1 MESGELSVSETG
13 GTILVAIV
21 RTGDLSQ
28 PATVTFGV
36 TPNDAT
42 EGEDYLDA
50 TGSITFEAGQ
60 SRVLVPISIL
70 DDTLGEATESF
81 TLSLISTDS
90 GVLLAPRTAKIDILD
105 NEIPATDPPE
115 QGLISTFDL
124 QETTVAGD
132 LDLPIAVQFSPTDP
146 NIAYVAEKGGIIK
159 MVDMTTGESSVFLDI
174 SSQVN
179 NNSDRG
185 LLNFVLH
192 PEFEDNGLFYLYYV
206 VDPSDVPFEDG
217 PANRFA
223 YVSRFEA
230 DASTG
235 FTTVIE
241 DSEVVLV
248 GGSAT
253 SIDDINGGGGRERS
267 DRLENIDVPPSDY
280 DPVTGEAVQDYIKVD
295 STSHAGGGMAFG
307 PDGALYIATGDG
319 IAFNFT
325 DPRGVSVQ
333 DVNTLT
339 GKVLRIDPIT
349 GDGFADNPFATSDL
363 SENASKVYQL
373 GLRNPFRL
381 TFDQNGNLLISETGW
396 NAYEEINS
404 GPPGANYGWPFYEG
418 GDNGIIIE
426 TDGYKDLPEAAAFY
440 DAVAAGDIVI
450 SSAFRAFSH
459 DSNAPGFQVQA
470 ITGSSTVYSGGRYEG
485 NFDNHYFFAD
495 FSGNEIYAVNTNDRR
510 DITYLGSVDGFRG
523 PVDFVQDANGFLY
536 YVDIVGGRVVR
547 IDDIVETGGATIVA
561 TPARELLQG
570 SAGDDT
576 YVFAPG
582 TSTTTFTDTIVAWL
596 PGDIIDLTALNIT
609 ADDLDVRLISDGATM
624 KIALG
629 FGPDDFQL
637 KIKLNSFTTE
647 QVLASIVYDAG
658 EFPNGDTTRPPVAS
672 DDSVLTQS
680 ETEVTFNVLDN
691 DFDTDGD
698 AFSIVSFTQPSN
710 GVLTDLGD
718 GNFSYVPS
726 AAFIGSDSFTYTI
739 EDANGEQNSASV
751 TVQVISNDPDA
762 ANQIFATAG
771 QIENLIGTVGLD
783 NFVFAPGTST
793 TSQTDS
799 IVDMALGDVIDLS
812 ALGLTEADLQFRV
825 VGDGTILKIIQG
837 FGDDDFQVKVSL
849 SNITEEQVRAAIRYS
864 NEPDDTP
871 NTPPVANQDDT
882 STTVAT
888 AVAINVVANDMD
900 ADNDLLSIDSFT
912 QGINGSVADLGNGVL
927 EYTPNADFVG
937 DDSFTYTISDPDGDT
952 STATVNVSV
961 TAPVNAGP
969 TAGDDEAGTDIN
981 TPVSINVLTNDTDP
995 EDDALTVDSFTQGA
1009 NGSVADLGNGVLQ
1022 YTPNADFVGDDSFTY
1037 TISDPDGETSSA
1049 TVDVTV
1055 APAPPENTPPTAND
1069 DDASTDSDT
1078 AVSINVLANDSDP
1091 ENDPL
1096 TVVDVS
1102 DGVNGTVSDLGNGVL
1117 QYTPNQ
1123 GFVGEDVFLYA
1134 VSDPDGATSV
1144 ASVAVSVLRP
1154 NTPPIAIEDEIDTNE
1169 GTAATV
1175 NVLANDSDP
1184 DGDNFSVN
1192 AFTQGMNGSVVNLG
1206 DGVFEYTPNAGFI
1219 GFDSFSYQVQDEFGD
1234 TSLAS
1239 VMITVRPIATI
1250 VGTIGDDT
1258 LEGTESRDVIDG
1270 LRGQDTINANGGD
1283 DLAFGKDGDDTI
1295 NGGIGNDDLVG
1306 GLGNDTLNG
1315 NENDD
1320 RLFGEDDNDILN
1332 GGAGSDQLFGQ
1343 AGDDILN
1350 GGPGNDVL
1358 YPDTGADTIVI
1369 EPDSG
1374 FDVVSGFF
1382 IVGEDKIDVRALNLT
1397 SAEALALVTQENG
1410 QTIVNF
1416 GDGNQLILLNID
1428 ESSLSESNFI
1438 GVAPPP
1444 EPDFNIV
1451 SASVGRETLSG
1462 TEAADAY
1469 TFAPGTSVNG
1479 AIDTIRDWAP
1489 GDIIDLSAL
1498 GLTEGDFQA
1507 RTANNGTV
1515 LKLIEGFG
1523 SGEFHVRINLNGY
1536 SQEEVLNSVVYDS
1549 GSLPPPPPPP
1559 PPTAP
1564 DAVDDNAEAI
1574 IDTAISVDVLAND
1587 TDVNGDDLT
1596 VTSFGQGTNGT
1607 VTDLGN
1613 GNLQYSPNPGFI
1625 GQDTFT
1631 YTVSDGDLSSDAS
1644 VTVNVTDPSAVNVI
1658 AASVGRESLSGTD
1671 GIDAFTFAPGTS
1683 VNGAIDTIR
1692 DWAPGDIIDLSALG
1706 LTEGNIQLR
1715 TASNGTVLKL
1725 IEGFGDGEFH
1735 VRINL
1740 NGYSQEEVLDSI
1752 VYASTTEVAAS
1763 SISAE
1768 KASIFEPYQPIKDT
1782 SEFETEKEV
1791 DSAVHMP
1798 VKEFN
1803 PEPDGIEQMVADLFE
1818 PAAMRPTQ
1826 DAWLI
1831 EGMDADGGSSI
1842 TALRTNI
1849 PGGDNLI
1856 KITDEDDLPITP
1868 TPDWD
1873 IS

>member
-1 MESGELSVSETG
+1 MSGQIFLESGELSVSETG

-36 TPNDAT
+36 TSNDAT

-124 QETTVAGD
+124 QETTVASD

-174 SSQVN
+174 SDQVN

-206 VDPSDVPFEDG
+206 VDPADVPFADG
-217 PANRFA
+217 TANRFA

-230 DASTG
+230 DPSTG

-241 DSEVVLV
+241 NSEFVLV

-349 GDGFADNPFATSDL
+349 GNGFDTNPFATDDL
-363 SENASKVYQL
+363 TENASKVYQL

-440 DAVAAGDIVI
+440 AAVASGDIVI

-495 FSGNEIYAVNTNDRR
+495 FSGNEIYAVDTNDRR

-576 YVFAPG
+576 YIFAPG

-647 QVLASIVYDAG
+647 QVLASIVYDASD
-658 EFPNGDTTRPPVAS
+658 FPDGDTTRPPVAS

-680 ETEVTFNVLDN
+680 ETEVTFNVMDN

-762 ANQIFATAG
+762 ANQIFATVG
-771 QIENLIGTVGLD
+771 QIENLFGTVWLD

-849 SNITEEQVRAAIRYS
+849 TNLTEEQVRAAIRYS

-888 AVAINVVANDMD
+888 AVAINVVANDAD

-912 QGINGSVADLGNGVL
+912 QGTNGSVADLGNGVL

-937 DDSFTYTISDPDGDT
+937 DDSFSYTISDPDGDT

-969 TAGDDEAGTDIN
+969 TAADDEAGTDIN
-981 TPVSINVLTNDTDP
+981 TPVSFNVLTNDTDP

-1037 TISDPDGETSSA
+1037 TISDPVGETSMA

-1055 APAPPENTPPTAND
+1055 APGPTENAPPTAND
-1069 DDASTDSDT
+1069 DDASTASNT
-1078 AVSINVLANDSDP
+1078 PVSISVLGNDTDP
-1091 ENDPL
+1091 ENEAL
-1096 TVVDVS
+1096 TVDS
-1102 DGVNGTVSDLGNGVL
+1102 FTQGANGSVADLGNGVL
-1117 QYTPNQ
+1117 QYTPNAD
-1123 GFVGEDVFLYA
+1123 FVGDDSFSYTI
-1134 VSDPDGATSV
+1134 SDPDGATST
-1144 ASVAVSVLRP
+1144 ATVAVSVSTP
-1154 NTPPIAIEDEIDTNE
+1154 DTPP
-1169 GTAATV
+1169 
-1175 NVLANDSDP
+1175 P
-1184 DGDNFSVN
+1184 D
-1192 AFTQGMNGSVVNLG
+1192 
-1206 DGVFEYTPNAGFI
+1206 
-1219 GFDSFSYQVQDEFGD
+1219 
-1234 TSLAS
+1234 
-1239 VMITVRPIATI
+1239 
-1250 VGTIGDDT
+1250 
-1258 LEGTESRDVIDG
+1258 
-1270 LRGQDTINANGGD
+1270 
-1283 DLAFGKDGDDTI
+1283 
-1295 NGGIGNDDLVG
+1295 
-1306 GLGNDTLNG
+1306 
-1315 NENDD
+1315 
-1320 RLFGEDDNDILN
+1320 
-1332 GGAGSDQLFGQ
+1332 
-1343 AGDDILN
+1343 
-1350 GGPGNDVL
+1350 
-1358 YPDTGADTIVI
+1358 
-1369 EPDSG
+1369 
-1374 FDVVSGFF
+1374 
-1382 IVGEDKIDVRALNLT
+1382 
-1397 SAEALALVTQENG
+1397 
-1410 QTIVNF
+1410 
-1416 GDGNQLILLNID
+1416 
-1428 ESSLSESNFI
+1428 
-1438 GVAPPP
+1438 
-1444 EPDFNIV
+1444 PDFNIV
-1451 SASVGRETLSG
+1451 SASVGRETLAG
-1462 TEAADAY
+1462 TEGPDAY
-1469 TFAPGTSVNG
+1469 TFAPGTSVNGAIDTILDWAPGDIIDLSALGLTEGDLQLRTASNGTVLKLIEGFGDGEFHVRINLNGYSQEEVLNSVVYDSGNLPPPPPPPPPTAPDAADDSASTSVDVATTVNVLANDTDVNGDDLSVTAFSQGANGTVVDLGDGNLQYTPNAGFIGEDTFTYTVSDGDLISQASVSINVTDPSAVNVIAASVGRETLTGTDAVDAFTFAPGTSING

-1498 GLTEGDFQA
+1498 GLTEGD
-1507 RTANNGTV
+1507 
-1515 LKLIEGFG
+1515 
-1523 SGEFHVRINLNGY
+1523 
-1536 SQEEVLNSVVYDS
+1536 
-1549 GSLPPPPPPP
+1549 
-1559 PPTAP
+1559 
-1564 DAVDDNAEAI
+1564 
-1574 IDTAISVDVLAND
+1574 
-1587 TDVNGDDLT
+1587 
-1596 VTSFGQGTNGT
+1596 
-1607 VTDLGN
+1607 
-1613 GNLQYSPNPGFI
+1613 
-1625 GQDTFT
+1625 
-1631 YTVSDGDLSSDAS
+1631 
-1644 VTVNVTDPSAVNVI
+1644 
-1658 AASVGRESLSGTD
+1658 
-1671 GIDAFTFAPGTS
+1671 
-1683 VNGAIDTIR
+1683 
-1692 DWAPGDIIDLSALG
+1692 
-1706 LTEGNIQLR
+1706 IQLR

-1740 NGYSQEEVLDSI
+1740 NGYSQEEVLDSVVFASATEI
-1752 VYASTTEVAAS
+1752 ASASTD
-1763 SISAE
+1763 AE
-1768 KASIFEPYQPIKDT
+1768 KGAVFQSYQPIK
-1782 SEFETEKEV
+1782 ELVEVETELAA
-1791 DSAVHMP
+1791 DDAVHMP
-1798 VKEFN
+1798 VKEFSPETISLEQTLTEFFN
-1803 PEPDGIEQMVADLFE
+1803 PIAMQPTEDGWFMEVTDPADGSSTIVQRTITPDG
-1818 PAAMRPTQ
+1818 
-1826 DAWLI
+1826 
-1831 EGMDADGGSSI
+1831 GGL
-1842 TALRTNI
+1842 A
-1849 PGGDNLI
+1849 
-1856 KITDEDDLPITP
+1856 KITDEDDLPISQ